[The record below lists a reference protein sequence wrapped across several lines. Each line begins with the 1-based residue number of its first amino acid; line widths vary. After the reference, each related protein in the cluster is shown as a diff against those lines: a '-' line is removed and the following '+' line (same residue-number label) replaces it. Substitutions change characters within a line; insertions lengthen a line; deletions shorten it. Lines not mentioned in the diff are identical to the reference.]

1 MKFDLKSLVKE
12 TIYSLPPF
20 RFTIWR
26 DTKGWILADT
36 CFMFQAPFKLMD
48 GTKAGGKF
56 KTVEKAEEELVRVI
70 KYIHAPLTKEEIM
83 NHFDDEWIKGEEQST
98 ELFRF
103 RGALLNCRW
112 KEAAQ
117 IYNKKFSNFTREA
130 IPNKVFFQVC
140 INLDDKDAM
149 E

>member
-1 MKFDLKSLVKE
+1 MKFNLKSLVKE

-36 CFMFQAPFKLMD
+36 CFMLQAPFKLMD
-48 GTKAGGKF
+48 GTKAGGHF
-56 KTVEKAEEELVRVI
+56 KTVKKAEAELVRVI
-70 KYIHAPLTKEEIM
+70 KYIHAPLTDEEIM
-83 NHFDDEWIKGEEQST
+83 SHFDDEWIKEEEQAKD
-98 ELFRF
+98 LFRF
-103 RGALLNCRW
+103 RSAIRNGRW
-112 KEAAQ
+112 KEAAE
-117 IYNKKFSNFTREA
+117 IYNKTFSNFTGEA
-130 IPNKVFFQVC
+130 IPNKVYFQVC